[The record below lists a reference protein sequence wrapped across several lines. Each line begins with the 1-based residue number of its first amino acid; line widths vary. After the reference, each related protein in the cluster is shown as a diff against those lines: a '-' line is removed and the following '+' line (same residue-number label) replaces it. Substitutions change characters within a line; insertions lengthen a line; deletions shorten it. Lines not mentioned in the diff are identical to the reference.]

1 MKVYTRRGDKGET
14 DLAGGG
20 RVSKDALRVEAY
32 GAVDELNAA
41 LGLAVVDA
49 SSELLPPLEKI
60 QHDLFEIGTVLA
72 TSPES
77 RSSVL
82 AAAGVSDDDV
92 DALEKSIDDAE
103 ADLPPLQN
111 FILPG
116 GCRVAAALHM
126 ARTVCR
132 RAERRVVA
140 LDREEPLSGPTLRY
154 LNRLSDLLFTW
165 ARWENARSGSGDV
178 EWNRSAD

>member
-41 LGLAVVDA
+41 LGLVVVDA
-49 SSELLPPLEKI
+49 STELLPGLERI
-60 QHDLFEIGTVLA
+60 QRHLFEIGAVLA

-82 AAAGVSDDDV
+82 ASAGVSDDDV
-92 DALEKSIDDAE
+92 DSLEQAIDDAE
-103 ADLPPLQN
+103 KDLPALQN

-116 GCRVAAALHM
+116 GCRVAAALHL

-140 LDREEPLSGPTLRY
+140 LDREETINGPTLRY

-165 ARWENARSGSGDV
+165 ARWENVRSGTGDV

>member
-1 MKVYTRRGDKGET
+1 M
-14 DLAGGG
+14 
-20 RVSKDALRVEAY
+20 SKDALRVEAY

-41 LGLAVVDA
+41 LGLVVVDA
-49 SSELLPPLEKI
+49 STELLPGLERI
-60 QHDLFEIGTVLA
+60 QRHLFEIGAVLA

-82 AAAGVSDDDV
+82 ASAGVSDDDV
-92 DALEKSIDDAE
+92 DSLEQAIDDAE
-103 ADLPPLQN
+103 KDLPALQN

-116 GCRVAAALHM
+116 GCRVAAALHL

-140 LDREEPLSGPTLRY
+140 LDREETINGPTLRY

-165 ARWENARSGSGDV
+165 ARWENVRSGTGDV

>member
-41 LGLAVVDA
+41 LGLVVVDA
-49 SSELLPPLEKI
+49 SPDLMPALERI
-60 QHDLFEIGTVLA
+60 QRQLFEIGAVLA

-82 AAAGVSDDDV
+82 ASTGVSDDDV
-92 DALEKSIDDAE
+92 DILEQTIDEAE
-103 ADLPPLQN
+103 KDLPPLQN

-116 GCRVAAALHM
+116 GCPAAAALHM

-140 LDREEPLSGPTLRY
+140 LDREEPIAGPTLRY
-154 LNRLSDLLFTW
+154 LNRLSDLMFTW

-178 EWNRSAD
+178 EWNRSES

>member
-1 MKVYTRRGDKGET
+1 M
-14 DLAGGG
+14 
-20 RVSKDALRVEAY
+20 
-32 GAVDELNAA
+32 
-41 LGLAVVDA
+41 
-49 SSELLPPLEKI
+49 
-60 QHDLFEIGTVLA
+60 
-72 TSPES
+72 
-77 RSSVL
+77 L

-92 DALEKSIDDAE
+92 DALEQSIDDAE

-178 EWNRSAD
+178 EWNRGAD